1 MIIKVFILRILLI
14 KTLKEKGL
22 LILSPK
28 LKIENLGNFQSIKD
42 IISKLN
48 IENNF
53 AGQKIFATCI
63 TNNLNYNYEYNFN
76 YSTKKYQ
83 MKDSNTKLYENWAYS
98 KYK

>member
-1 MIIKVFILRILLI
+1 MKILRILLI
-14 KTLKEKGL
+14 NTLKEKGL

-28 LKIENLGNFQSIKD
+28 LKIENSGNFQSIKS
-42 IISKLN
+42 IINKLN

-53 AGQKIFATCI
+53 AYEKIFTTCI
-63 TNNLNYNYEYNFN
+63 TDNLNYNYEYNFN
-76 YSTKKYQ
+76 YSAKKYQ